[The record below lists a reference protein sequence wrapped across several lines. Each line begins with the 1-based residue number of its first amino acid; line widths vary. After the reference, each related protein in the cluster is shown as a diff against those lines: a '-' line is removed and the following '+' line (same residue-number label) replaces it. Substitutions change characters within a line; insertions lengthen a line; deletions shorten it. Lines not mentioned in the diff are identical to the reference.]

1 MSSVPSKSGDKRSTV
16 SFTIL
21 EREYVLACPEEE
33 QQLLLDS
40 VELLNQKISEVRKGG
55 NVVGGEKIAVMAALH
70 LAYQFIDYRTEKEC
84 YTEEMDGSVRSM
96 LERVQAALASD

>member
-1 MSSVPSKSGDKRSTV
+1 MSSVPSKSREKQSTV

-33 QQLLLDS
+33 HQLLLDS
-40 VELLNQKISEVRKGG
+40 VELVKQKINEVRQGG

-70 LAYQFIDYRTEKEC
+70 LAYQLIDYRTEKEC

-96 LERVQAALASD
+96 LERVRAVLDSD